1 MSFNKLTD
9 IWIKIQIIC
18 NIFKYGMKKSCGWKM
33 SIIGRS
39 FDMVG
44 WLQCTLKHV
53 DTCIVNK
60 NMDEWRPLCMGIHD
74 YTNENYTWT
83 WFINQIKILDVLTS
97 AWSN

>member
-1 MSFNKLTD
+1 
-9 IWIKIQIIC
+9 
-18 NIFKYGMKKSCGWKM
+18 M

-60 NMDEWRPLCMGIHD
+60 NMDE
-74 YTNENYTWT
+74 
-83 WFINQIKILDVLTS
+83 
-97 AWSN
+97 